1 MNLELWQIAAAM
13 LQAKIFISDNE
24 EDHTKR
30 TPKRII
36 QAAQQQREQLR
47 NVIGEARADNAAPH
61 PPKTL

>member
-47 NVIGEARADNAAPH
+47 NWAIELSGIARQIT
-61 PPKTL
+61 K